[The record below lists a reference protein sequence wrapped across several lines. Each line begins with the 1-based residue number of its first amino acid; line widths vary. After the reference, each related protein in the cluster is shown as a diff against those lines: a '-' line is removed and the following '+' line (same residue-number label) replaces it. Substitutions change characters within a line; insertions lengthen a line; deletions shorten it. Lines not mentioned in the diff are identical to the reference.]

1 MHITVNGMSLAAY
14 GSHDM
19 HIAVNFSVKLY
30 TPYEDLNRMLRR
42 SCYLMVSVPLCTA
55 DLARQDETAAVCIT
69 RRQLHAAKCDQ
80 ETGAGWQK
88 NVGHRWSMTVAVNGM
103 IR

>member
-1 MHITVNGMSLAAY
+1 
-14 GSHDM
+14 
-19 HIAVNFSVKLY
+19 
-30 TPYEDLNRMLRR
+30 MLRR
-42 SCYLMVSVPLCTA
+42 SCYLTVSVPLCIA